1 MNENTNLT
9 TEATVN
15 QEVTAMEELFETV
28 DNQAVD
34 SLDGKAITEEKKEKP
49 APRDKGERFVELA
62 VIRTNKV
69 IDAIDSL
76 GKLASKKNYSY
87 NKEQVDK
94 IFQAIQK
101 ELEDIKYEFDREKSE
116 PVKKRFSLD

>member
-34 SLDGKAITEEKKEKP
+34 SLDGKPITEEKKEKP

-69 IDAIDSL
+69 IDVIDSL

-87 NKEQVDK
+87 TKEQVDK

-101 ELEDIKYEFDREKSE
+101 ELEVVKYEFDRDKSE
-116 PVKKRFSLD
+116 PIKKRFSLE